1 MYQTRE
7 LRHYKGF
14 VIEADPQKDAE
25 TGEWGTYIVIRRDRP
40 TGPKIRP
47 FEDGQTFPTR
57 IIAVRHC
64 FDFGIAIIDGN
75 LDGLSVDDL

>member
-1 MYQTRE
+1 
-7 LRHYKGF
+7 
-14 VIEADPQKDAE
+14 
-25 TGEWGTYIVIRRDRP
+25 VIRRDRP